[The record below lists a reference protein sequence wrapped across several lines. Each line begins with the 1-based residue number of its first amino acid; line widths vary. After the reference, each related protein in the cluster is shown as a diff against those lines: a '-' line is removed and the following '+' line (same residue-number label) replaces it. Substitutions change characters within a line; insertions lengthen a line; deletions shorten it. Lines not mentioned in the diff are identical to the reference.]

1 MVQEDIDKMEQ
12 ALDQLKTAGSD
23 LFADEIVA
31 LQGRIN
37 AAKEEIITEA
47 TKAAQNAN
55 AEVSEVNEKV
65 NSWWVEHRND
75 IYQAVEIIALAYI
88 IYRLAC

>member
-1 MVQEDIDKMEQ
+1 MVQEDITKMEQ

-37 AAKEEIITEA
+37 AAKLELEQGSKQVEKETE
-47 TKAAQNAN
+47 
-55 AEVSEVNEKV
+55 
-65 NSWWVEHRND
+65 SWWMANRADFFNVL
-75 IYQAVEIIALAYI
+75 EIAGI
-88 IYRLAC
+88 IYLIYRVVSA

>member
-88 IYRLAC
+88 VYRLAW

>member
-1 MVQEDIDKMEQ
+1 MVQADIDKMEQ
-12 ALDQLKTAGSD
+12 ALEQLKAAGED
-23 LFADEIVA
+23 LFSDEIVA
-31 LQGRIN
+31 LHGRIV
-37 AAKEEIITEA
+37 AAQDELAAEA
-47 TKAAQNAN
+47 DKAAQNAN

>member
-1 MVQEDIDKMEQ
+1 MVQEDITKMEQ

-37 AAKEEIITEA
+37 AAKLELEQGSKQVEKETE
-47 TKAAQNAN
+47 
-55 AEVSEVNEKV
+55 
-65 NSWWVEHRND
+65 SWWMAHRADFFN
-75 IYQAVEIIALAYI
+75 VLEIAGIVYL
-88 IYRLAC
+88 IYRVVSV

>member
-1 MVQEDIDKMEQ
+1 MVQADIDKMEQ
-12 ALDQLKTAGSD
+12 ALEQLKAAGED
-23 LFADEIVA
+23 LFSDEIVA
-31 LQGRIN
+31 LRGRIV
-37 AAKEEIITEA
+37 AAQDELAAEA
-47 TKAAQNAN
+47 DKAAQEVN

-88 IYRLAC
+88 IYRLAW

>member
-1 MVQEDIDKMEQ
+1 MVQEDITKMEQ
-12 ALDQLKTAGSD
+12 ALEQLKAAGSD

-75 IYQAVEIIALAYI
+75 IYQAIEIIALAYI
-88 IYRLAC
+88 VYRLAC

>member
-12 ALDQLKTAGSD
+12 ALDQLKAAGAD
-23 LFADEIVA
+23 LFSDEIVA
-31 LQGRIN
+31 LHGRIV
-37 AAKEEIITEA
+37 AAQDELAAEA
-47 TKAAQNAN
+47 DKAAQNAN

-88 IYRLAC
+88 VYRLAW

>member
-1 MVQEDIDKMEQ
+1 MVQEDITKMEQ
-12 ALDQLKTAGSD
+12 ALEQLKTAGSD
-23 LFADEIVA
+23 LFADEIGY
-31 LQGRIN
+31 LQWRIN

-88 IYRLAC
+88 IYRLA